1 MAESGQVPTVR
12 RDPVM
17 VAGSS
22 GWFTWFVF
30 QTMFHSFCQVF
41 IETSLY
47 LTLTSE
53 SLYSNE
59 GADKTINTK
68 MENEARDSN
77 ICARKETE

>member
-30 QTMFHSFCQVF
+30 QTMFHSFFQVF

-47 LTLTSE
+47 LALTSE
-53 SLYSNE
+53 SLYSTE

-68 MENEARDSN
+68 MENEAKDSN
-77 ICARKETE
+77 ICAKKEIG

>member
-1 MAESGQVPTVR
+1 
-12 RDPVM
+12 
-17 VAGSS
+17 
-22 GWFTWFVF
+22 
-30 QTMFHSFCQVF
+30 MFHSFCQVF

-47 LTLTSE
+47 LALTSE

>member
-1 MAESGQVPTVR
+1 
-12 RDPVM
+12 M

-47 LTLTSE
+47 LALTSD

-59 GADKTINTK
+59 GADKTINTNGK
-68 MENEARDSN
+68 RGKRLGHVLG
-77 ICARKETE
+77 RKQNNGRGWH

>member
-22 GWFTWFVF
+22 GWFTWFVC
-30 QTMFHSFCQVF
+30 QTICQVF
-41 IETSLY
+41 FETSLY
-47 LTLTSE
+47 LALTSG

-59 GADKTINTK
+59 GGDKTINTK
-68 MENEARDSN
+68 MKNEARDSN
-77 ICARKETE
+77 ICVRKETE